1 MSLGVKAE
9 QRIFI
14 KFCVELGKT
23 PVATKKK
30 KKKNSGAKK
39 LGKHRAGMVYLEH

>member
-30 KKKNSGAKK
+30 KKKTAAPKN
-39 LGKHRAGMVYLEH
+39 LENTEREWYI